1 MLIETLEFIKLQ
13 IFGVSFIKYFKL
25 VSPKILNLKCKVTK
39 FGMQSFSHD
48 VESWTCQKF

>member
-1 MLIETLEFIKLQ
+1 MLIETFEFIKLQ

-25 VSPKILNLKCKVTK
+25 VSPKILNSKCKVTK